1 VQLLFLEKRLLIV
14 VEVLLRVD
22 VYEPHKERVST

>member
-1 VQLLFLEKRLLIV
+1 VQLLFLEKRLLVV

-22 VYEPHKERVST
+22 VYEPTKRG